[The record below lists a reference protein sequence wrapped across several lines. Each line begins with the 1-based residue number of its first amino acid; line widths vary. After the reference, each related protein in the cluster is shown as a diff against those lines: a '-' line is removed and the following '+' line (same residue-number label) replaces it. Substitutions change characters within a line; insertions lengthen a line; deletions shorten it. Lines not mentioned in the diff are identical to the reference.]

1 MTMKTCSHCGATIDA
16 RGLKAHELK
25 CENTLGDSVS
35 SVEDTSRVIN
45 TNEYIAG
52 EQSPQC
58 DSDNSLA
65 VASLIVTVGAGFF
78 AVLAHLKN
86 GVRGA

>member
-1 MTMKTCSHCGATIDA
+1 MTMKTCSHCEASIDA

-25 CENTLGDSVS
+25 CEKTLGDGVS
-35 SVEDTSRVIN
+35 SVEGTPKEIN
-45 TNEYIAG
+45 PNGYAFG

-65 VASLIVTVGAGFF
+65 VASLVVTIGAGFF
-78 AVLAHLKN
+78 AILSYLKK
-86 GVRGA
+86 GVQGA